1 LDIHQHG
8 ERNWIYINVE
18 RELDI
23 HQHGERNWIY
33 INVERELDIHQHGE
47 RIGYTSTLKESGVI
61 STWRER
67 VWRNINIERNW
78 RNSREGLEMYIINEE
93 VWINIDA
100 DLIW

>member
-67 VWRNINIERNW
+67 EFGETSTLREIGETLERDWRCISSMRKF
-78 RNSREGLEMYIINEE
+78 GLILMRI
-93 VWINIDA
+93 
-100 DLIW
+100 